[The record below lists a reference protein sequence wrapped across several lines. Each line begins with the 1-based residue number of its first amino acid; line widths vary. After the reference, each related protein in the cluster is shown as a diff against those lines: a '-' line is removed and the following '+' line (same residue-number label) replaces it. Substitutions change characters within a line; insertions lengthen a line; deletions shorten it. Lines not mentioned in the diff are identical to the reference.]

1 MNTNHTENLTLS
13 KGLRLVPASAIERAH
28 NVLPAGAT
36 MKGEMTAEGG
46 LSIRID
52 GNYTGS
58 IVMGDGSSIYIAKD
72 AVVDAVSIEADMVLI
87 EGRVKGNV
95 TSRKAMELAS
105 TAIVQGNVTYNGE
118 LDIHAGAKV
127 RGQINGPQD

>member
-1 MNTNHTENLTLS
+1 MMPNQPEQRTIAAA
-13 KGLRLVPASAIERAH
+13 LRLVPVTSIDNAH

-36 MKGEMTAEGG
+36 MKGEMTASAD

-52 GNYTGS
+52 GHYSGS
-58 IVMGDGSSIYIAKD
+58 ISLGDGSSVYISKD
-72 AVVDAVSIEADMVLI
+72 AVVDAESIDADLVLI

-95 TSRKAMELAS
+95 TSRKAMEL
-105 TAIVQGNVTYNGE
+105 TATAVVQGTVTYLGK

-127 RGQINGPQD
+127 RGQISGPQD